1 MTKEKCEACGKVL
14 IANAYGI
21 LYCPSCQKGFTGNFR
36 EMVEDTE
43 GGYY

>member
-1 MTKEKCEACGKVL
+1 MNGNTCPECGHIECE
-14 IANAYGI
+14 NEYGI